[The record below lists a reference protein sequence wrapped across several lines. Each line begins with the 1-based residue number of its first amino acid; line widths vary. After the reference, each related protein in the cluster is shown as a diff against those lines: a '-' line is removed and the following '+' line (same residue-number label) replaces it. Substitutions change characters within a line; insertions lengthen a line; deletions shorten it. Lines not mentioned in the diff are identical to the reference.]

1 MVENFNQSTTSV
13 VKQNGVKNDTITI
26 CVNVKCSR
34 VYARNEIPEMKIANS
49 EIDSNR
55 TIKQYKGN
63 RNSVNRIVKSG
74 QNNGN
79 VFIEVC

>member
-63 RNSVNRIVKSG
+63 RNSVNRGNKRVKEG
-74 QNNGN
+74 TNL
-79 VFIEVC
+79 IE